1 MKLRATVLFL
11 LAVAIVAG
19 CSKGYKSEKAVDDVK
34 VTLSAGSY
42 PLIKGDNTLTITVA
56 DATGT
61 AVQDAT
67 VNVRYFMPPMPGMA
81 PMDYSTQAMKKG
93 SGFAFTAN
101 VPMEGGW
108 KVEVAVAR
116 PGKPTSMATFNL
128 DAR

>member
-1 MKLRATVLFL
+1 MKLRTVVLFM
-11 LAVAIVAG
+11 LAVVIAAG
-19 CSKGYKSEKAVDDVK
+19 CSKGYRSERTVDDLK

-42 PLIKGDNTLTITVA
+42 PLIKGDNTLAVLVA
-56 DATGT
+56 DATGA
-61 AVQDAT
+61 AVTGAT

-81 PMDYSTQAMKKG
+81 PMDFKTQAVEKG
-93 SGFAFTAN
+93 AGFAFTAN
-101 VPMEGGW
+101 IPMEGGW